1 MKLFRNPEIQRL
13 LLIFG
18 VLGVCTTVAAFI
30 WNVWFGVFTLG
41 LCLVFICIF
50 LVFTYRRYR
59 RIEALSDTV
68 NRVLHGDYT
77 LSFDGYDEGELGVLQ
92 SELYKMTVRL
102 REQQQALLD
111 DKIFLADSI
120 ADISHQ
126 IRTPLTSINLIV
138 SLLDDPELPEQAR
151 EQYMREL
158 YVLLSRIDW
167 LITALLKMSKL
178 DAGTIQLQSRS
189 MSLQELID
197 RSTAPLLVPIEL
209 HGQRL
214 ICKADGHVACDA
226 AWTAE
231 ALGNIVKNCM
241 EHTPE
246 GGTLCIQAKETALY
260 SEITVT
266 DSGAGI
272 DPEDLPRLFE
282 RFYKGKNSSDA
293 GFGVGLAL
301 ARTIVTAQNGTLKAQ
316 NAPEGGAQFI
326 MRFYKGTV

>member
-1 MKLFRNPEIQRL
+1 MI
-13 LLIFG
+13 I
-18 VLGVCTTVAAFI
+18 LGIIGAAFTTAAFFLHAG
-30 WNVWFGVFTLG
+30 FGLLTLA
-41 LCLVFICIF
+41 LCLVLITVF
-50 LVFTYRRYR
+50 LLFTYRRYR

-68 NRVLHGDYT
+68 NRILHGDNS

-138 SLLDDPELPEQAR
+138 SLLDDPGLPESAR

-158 YVLLSRIDW
+158 YTLLSRIDW
-167 LITALLKMSKL
+167 LITSLLKMSKL
-178 DAGTIQLQSRS
+178 DAGTVSLSAQSMPLQV
-189 MSLQELID
+189 LID
-197 RSTAPLLVPIEL
+197 RSAAPVQVPIEL
-209 HGQRL
+209 RGQHL
-214 ICKADGHVACDA
+214 IIKAEGQVRCDA

-231 ALGNIVKNCM
+231 ALGNIIKNCM

-246 GGTLCIQAKETALY
+246 GGSIQIEARETALY
-260 SEITVT
+260 AEITVT
-266 DSGAGI
+266 DSGSGI

-301 ARTIVTAQNGTLKAQ
+301 ARTIITAQNGTLKAQ
-316 NAPEGGAQFI
+316 NAPAGGAQFI